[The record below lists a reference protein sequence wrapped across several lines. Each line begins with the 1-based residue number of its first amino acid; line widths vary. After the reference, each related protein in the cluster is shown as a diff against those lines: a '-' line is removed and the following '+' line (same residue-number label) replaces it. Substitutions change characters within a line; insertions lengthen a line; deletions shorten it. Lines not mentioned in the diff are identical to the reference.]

1 VSWHLSGTTLE
12 ACNCEAICPC
22 RRIDGAPGGRSTT
35 GECAGAL
42 SWVIERGEVEGVDV
56 AGLAV
61 VMVIWYSDDEPGSP
75 WRWVLHLDERGDD
88 RQRAE
93 LEAVFTG
100 ARGGTPERQF
110 PWVYKPSDLLAVVPS
125 AIHINHTPGQGW
137 FRAGSAVMLQV
148 RGPYVT
154 ESTVSCLIPGH
165 ERPGRELVSERLQ
178 ADDDHFTFEFEG
190 RCGFESTFDYTSD

>member
-1 VSWHLSGTTLE
+1 MSWHLSGTTLE

-75 WRWVLHLDERGDD
+75 WRWVLHLDERGDG

-93 LEAVFTG
+93 LEAVFSG

-125 AIHINHTPGQGW
+125 AIHIDHTPGQGW
-137 FRAGSAVMLQV
+137 FRAGSAVTLQV

-165 ERPGRELVSERLQ
+165 ERTRARAGQRAAAGRR
-178 ADDDHFTFEFEG
+178 
-190 RCGFESTFDYTSD
+190 

>member
-1 VSWHLSGTTLE
+1 MSWHLSGTTLE

-75 WRWVLHLDERGDD
+75 WRWVLHLDERGDG

-93 LEAVFTG
+93 LEAVF
-100 ARGGTPERQF
+100 
-110 PWVYKPSDLLAVVPS
+110 
-125 AIHINHTPGQGW
+125 
-137 FRAGSAVMLQV
+137 
-148 RGPYVT
+148 
-154 ESTVSCLIPGH
+154 
-165 ERPGRELVSERLQ
+165 
-178 ADDDHFTFEFEG
+178 
-190 RCGFESTFDYTSD
+190 